1 MDYKAMIIDLL
12 DKVHTH
18 ATLKRVYR
26 LLERL
31 YLQEG

>member
-12 DKVHTH
+12 EKVHSH
-18 ATLKRVYR
+18 AALKRVYS

-31 YLQEG
+31 YLEEG